1 MVKSITIDGKER
13 PFTLSMSAIESFLFR
28 NKIKLTDLQEYFN
41 NISTDD
47 LPKLI
52 LEGFRVGSAIN
63 GQPFDLTLE
72 DLLQASLKGEVSLL
86 KLAEDLDSAIE
97 SDGETGN

>member
-1 MVKSITIDGKER
+1 MIKRIEISGKER

-28 NKIKLTDLQEYFN
+28 NKIKLTDLEKYFQE
-41 NISTDD
+41 ISTGD

-52 LEGFRVGSAIN
+52 LEGFRVGAALE
-63 GQPFDLTLE
+63 GEPFELTEE
-72 DLLQASLKGEVSLL
+72 DLLQASLRGEVSLL

-97 SDGETGN
+97 GDDSGN